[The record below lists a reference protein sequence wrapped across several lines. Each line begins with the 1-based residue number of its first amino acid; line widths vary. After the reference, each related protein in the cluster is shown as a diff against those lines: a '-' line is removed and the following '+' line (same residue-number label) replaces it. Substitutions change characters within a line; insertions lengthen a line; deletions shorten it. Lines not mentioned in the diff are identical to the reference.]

1 MAQVKIFGLAHSLEP
16 IKKKLSDAIHSCV
29 VEALDFPP
37 EKRFHRIFPMQPEDF
52 LFPQD
57 RSERYLII
65 EISMMVGRT
74 VDTKKRLIRLLFE
87 RIRADLGIAFAD
99 LEVTIYEI
107 PKCNWGFRGQIG
119 DEIALNY
126 KVEI

>member
-1 MAQVKIFGLAHSLEP
+1 MAQVKIFGLADSLDP
-16 IKKKLSDAIHSCV
+16 IKKKLSDAIHFCV

-37 EKRFHRIFPMQPEDF
+37 EKRFHRFFPMQPEDF

-57 RSERYLII
+57 RSERYFII
-65 EISMMVGRT
+65 EISMMEGRT

-87 RIRADLGIAFAD
+87 RIGSDLGIAFAD
-99 LEVTIYEI
+99 LEITIYES
-107 PKCNWGFRGQIG
+107 PQCNWGFRGQTG

>member
-1 MAQVKIFGLAHSLEP
+1 MAQVKIFGLAHSLDP

-29 VEALDFPP
+29 VEALDLPP
-37 EKRFHRIFPMQPEDF
+37 EKRFHRFFPMQPEDF

-65 EISMMVGRT
+65 EISMMEGRT
-74 VDTKKRLIRLLFE
+74 IETKKRLIRLLFE
-87 RIRADLGIAFAD
+87 RIGADLGIASAD
-99 LEVTIYEI
+99 LEITIYES

-126 KVEI
+126 KI